1 MASQTRLTAV
11 ILLTLLIVATFAL
24 IVSAA
29 PQADNVIL
37 FIGDGMGPN
46 HPVMASEAIGR
57 PLVMQRAPFSG
68 TVVTTSLGGSVTD
81 SAAASTAMAT
91 GHKTHNGM
99 ISVSPEG
106 QSFETVLEV
115 CRKHGKAVGL
125 ATTDSL
131 WAATPAGFYAHAISR
146 GESENIASQLV
157 NSQATV
163 VLGFGRSALLPEA
176 AGGRRKD
183 GQDLVAALRN
193 DGYEIVSNRY
203 ELLTAQGQRLV
214 GLFDGGPQAP
224 RVRDMVTAA
233 LVRVGASPNGFLLVV
248 EHSHMD
254 GEPGDPA
261 GNFADLLELDEAV
274 AAAVDF
280 ANARGRTLVLVTG
293 DHETGGLHIKQ
304 PERLP
309 MLTKVNG
316 SAREIAAALNADRSN
331 IAEVIAKFTGLTD
344 LSAAELDQFKQAQDA
359 RIAIGDVL
367 SARAGVE
374 WVGRGHTATPVA
386 VFPFGAGA
394 ERFAGQIDNTDIA
407 KGIVDVLG
415 VEPFSESASAAAV
428 AVVGASK

>member
-1 MASQTRLTAV
+1 MAGRTRLIAV
-11 ILLTLLIVATFAL
+11 ILVTWLIVAAFAP

-29 PQADNVIL
+29 PRADSAIL

-46 HPVMASEAIGR
+46 HPVMASGAIGR

-68 TVVTTSLGGSVTD
+68 TVITTSLGGSVTD

-91 GHKTHNGM
+91 GHKTRNGT
-99 ISVSPEG
+99 ISMSPEG
-106 QSFETVLEV
+106 RPFETVLEL
-115 CRKHGKAVGL
+115 CRKHGKPVGL

-131 WAATPAGFYAHAISR
+131 WGATPAGFYAHAVNR

-157 NSQATV
+157 KSQATV
-163 VLGFGRSALLPEA
+163 MLGFGRSAFLPEA

-183 GQDLVAALRN
+183 GQDLVAVLRN
-193 DGYEIVSNRY
+193 DGCEIVSNRY

-233 LVRVGASPNGFLLVV
+233 LARVSSNPNGFFLVV
-248 EHSHMD
+248 EHSRMD

-261 GNFADLLELDEAV
+261 GNLADLLQLDEAV

-293 DHETGGLHIKQ
+293 DHETGGLQIEQ

-309 MLTKVNG
+309 MLTKANG

-331 IAEVIAKFTGLTD
+331 IAEVIAKFTGITD
-344 LSAAELDQFKQAQDA
+344 LSAAELDQLKQAQDA

-367 SARAGVE
+367 SARAGVK
-374 WVGRGHTATPVA
+374 WVGRGHTGTPVA
-386 VFPFGAGA
+386 VFAFGAGA
-394 ERFAGQIDNTDIA
+394 ERFVGQIDNTDIA
-407 KGIVDVLG
+407 KGIVAALG
-415 VEPFSESASAAAV
+415 IGPFSESASVGAAAV
-428 AVVGASK
+428 AGTSK